1 MHAGGLEEGGIND
14 ETPPGHTL
22 RGLAPAGGP
31 PAQAVPKLAPRAGL
45 ELI

>member
-1 MHAGGLEEGGIND
+1 MRAGGIKQGCMND

-31 PAQAVPKLAPRAGL
+31 PAQATPKLAPGPDSN
-45 ELI
+45 